1 MPVPIMPV
9 NVPSGDENRKNTPPQ
24 EDPQYMG
31 VNYELLQGIVRK
43 NRTEQDV
50 RVSSSDASLMFNF
63 WKNSAAVSVASSE
76 DPAVRVP
83 ASFDNRDLLRL
94 KALGFVAG
102 DDTDVVKVTARGKE
116 VIKNIVLNE
125 ENALVSG
132 RVHKPYEEILADN
145 AKKGQIRLALEK
157 KQ

>member
-9 NVPSGDENRKNTPPQ
+9 NVPSDSDKKGPPQ
-24 EDPQYMG
+24 GDPDYVG
-31 VNYELLQGIVRK
+31 INYELLQGIVQRNQSAPSQK
-43 NRTEQDV
+43 I
-50 RVSSSDASLMFNF
+50 SSSDASLMFSF
-63 WKNSAAVSVASSE
+63 WKNSSAVESLQDA
-76 DPAVRVP
+76 AVRVP
-83 ASFDNRDLLRL
+83 EDFDNRDLLRL

-102 DDTDVVKVTARGKE
+102 DDTEVVKVTARGRE

-125 ENALVSG
+125 ENAFVSN

>member
-9 NVPSGDENRKNTPPQ
+9 NVPSNDDERKSAPQ
-24 EDPQYMG
+24 EAPEYVG
-31 VNYELLQGIVRK
+31 INYELLQGIVRRNQSAQSQK
-43 NRTEQDV
+43 
-50 RVSSSDASLMFNF
+50 VSSSDASLMFNF
-63 WKNSAAVSVASSE
+63 WKNSSSAGDEAAG
-76 DPAVRVP
+76 DPSVRVP
-83 ASFDNRDLLRL
+83 EDFDNRDLLRL

-102 DDTDVVKVTARGKE
+102 DDTEVVKVTARGKE

-125 ENALVSG
+125 ENAFVSS